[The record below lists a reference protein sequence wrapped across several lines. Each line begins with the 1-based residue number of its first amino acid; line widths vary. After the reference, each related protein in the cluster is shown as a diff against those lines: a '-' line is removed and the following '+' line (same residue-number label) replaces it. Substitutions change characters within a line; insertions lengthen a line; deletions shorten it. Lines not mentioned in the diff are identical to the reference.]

1 MELGGTIMFDR
12 IMRKLRDDDKERKIY
27 EERAKR
33 KNIHD
38 NDKIPKMNENK
49 KNEYNEKKQ
58 LKEGKKEK
66 EDTLELRLSTF
77 EIYEKMISQ
86 QIKKRLGELLPDK
99 SRMKQSIVLMRQE
112 FGGIFG
118 EKEEG
123 DYLYDEREEEEMNAK
138 DMKEAAQMK
147 QAPQSEQM
155 NLEVLDWDLSDVTY
169 KFGEENFLI

>member
-1 MELGGTIMFDR
+1 MERGGTIMFDR
-12 IMRKLRDDDKERKIY
+12 IMRKLRDDKERKIY

-38 NDKIPKMNENK
+38 NDEIPKMNENK
-49 KNEYNEKKQ
+49 KNEELEYNEKKQ

-118 EKEEG
+118 EEEER
-123 DYLYDEREEEEMNAK
+123 DYLYDQREEEEMEYVFRVGELVALE
-138 DMKEAAQMK
+138 MIKENK
-147 QAPQSEQM
+147 
-155 NLEVLDWDLSDVTY
+155 NR
-169 KFGEENFLI
+169 I